1 MRVPQAVHP
10 DVAQPACLAHGSPYL
25 VMEPVGRDMAVS
37 GPGPWDAGL
46 ILADGAARGAVAGV
60 GSAAVL
66 APALRRVVSSEGAVP
81 VSAAVLVRLGHP
93 GWGSAGGAA
102 PGCGLLGWLVG
113 EQEVIVAEFLGGDVN
128 PDLADD
134 LLAELEPPVLL
145 VLRVILDQ
153 EPGPVRVLARGEL
166 DDGAAAGQDAGFEV
180 QVTDPDLGPLS
191 PAPPAFTVG
200 LAAHRRRASR

>member
-1 MRVPQAVHP
+1 MRVPQVVRP

-37 GPGPWDAGL
+37 VPGPWDAGL

-93 GWGSAGGAA
+93 GWGRAGGAA
-102 PGCGLLGWLVG
+102 PGCGLLG
-113 EQEVIVAEFLGGDVN
+113 
-128 PDLADD
+128 
-134 LLAELEPPVLL
+134 
-145 VLRVILDQ
+145 
-153 EPGPVRVLARGEL
+153 VRVGGPEGLVAAVPGRG
-166 DDGAAAGQDAGFEV
+166 
-180 QVTDPDLGPLS
+180 GP
-191 PAPPAFTVG
+191 P
-200 LAAHRRRASR
+200 